1 MLLHK
6 IQEEELRSTCKKKIE
21 SLENWLRRLV
31 DDAFTEAFGSDYL
44 FARKENGDNVIKNS
58 IGNDIKARKEREPF
72 RYPRLIDATLL
83 DNLID
88 IICNPNNFST
98 YFRDALGEIF
108 PFGADHARFILKR
121 IIEPR
126 NHLAHANPISVR
138 QAEQIICYSNDIID
152 SLKSYYRKK
161 GLYVIYNVPT
171 IMRFND
177 SFGNE
182 IHRNQMIDTGV
193 GCSIRQFHE
202 TEEFFLRP
210 GDYLSIEVQIDPN
223 FDEKSYDIE
232 WRIRDELVKKL
243 RGNKLTIEIKNEHV
257 SHLLYFSC
265 RIISN
270 KEWHK
275 HGYYDDEITVSYRI
289 LPPAY

>member
-1 MLLHK
+1 MSLHK

-31 DDAFTEAFGSDYL
+31 DDSFTEAYGSDYL
-44 FARKENGDNVIKNS
+44 FVKKENGDSVIKNS

-88 IICNPNNFST
+88 IICNPNNFSA
-98 YFRDALGEIF
+98 FFKDALGEVF
-108 PFGADHARFILKR
+108 PFGADHARFTIKK
-121 IIEPR
+121 IIDPR
-126 NHLAHANPISVR
+126 NQLAHANPISVR

-152 SLKSYYRKK
+152 SLKEYYRKK
-161 GLYVIYNVPT
+161 GLNVIYNVPT
-171 IMRFND
+171 IMKFVD

-182 IHRNQMIDTGV
+182 VHRNQMVDTGV
-193 GCSIRQFHE
+193 GCGIKQFHE
-202 TEEFFLRP
+202 NEEFFLRP

-223 FDEKSYDIE
+223 FEEESYDVE
-232 WRIRDELVKKL
+232 WRISDHLVNNLKGSKFTL
-243 RGNKLTIEIKNEHV
+243 EIKNEHV
-257 SHLLYFSC
+257 SHLLSFSC
-265 RIISN
+265 RIIS
-270 KEWHK
+270 KKDWHK
-275 HGYYDDEITVSYRI
+275 YGYYDDEVTVSYRI